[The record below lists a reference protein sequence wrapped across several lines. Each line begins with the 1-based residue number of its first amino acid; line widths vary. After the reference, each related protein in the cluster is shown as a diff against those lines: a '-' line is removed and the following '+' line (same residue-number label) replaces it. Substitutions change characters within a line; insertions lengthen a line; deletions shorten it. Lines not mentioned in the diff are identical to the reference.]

1 MLDQDEQII
10 RFLSKHSKFGKN
22 VREIELVQET
32 LSSKIYKVLS
42 SDDEIAIKI
51 PKVYTEQQQQSMGF
65 EDLVY

>member
-1 MLDQDEQII
+1 MEENDEVLDQDEQII

-51 PKVYTEQQQQSMGF
+51 PKVYTEQ
-65 EDLVY
+65 

>member
-65 EDLVY
+65 LDLVY